1 MNQDDHGRAVASLV
15 LGIVSIVCYLFS
27 VIGGVIG
34 LACGIIAII
43 LGNKVRKNGPN
54 GLATAG
60 FVCGIVGTVLCALM
74 VVACTCLFGTAVNVV
89 NSLPYSLEY
98 Y

>member
-1 MNQDDHGRAVASLV
+1 MLF
-15 LGIVSIVCYLFS
+15 FS

-74 VVACTCLFGTAVNVV
+74 VVACTCLFGTAVNVSTACHIRLSIIKV
-89 NSLPYSLEY
+89 ISE
-98 Y
+98 

>member
-1 MNQDDHGRAVASLV
+1 MGQANNGKATASLV
-15 LGIVSIVCYLFS
+15 LGIISIVCVTGTFYTS
-27 VIGGVIG
+27 WIG
-34 LACGIIAII
+34 LILGILAII
-43 LGNKVRKNGPN
+43 LGNKARKETPG
-54 GLATAG
+54 GIATAG

>member
-15 LGIVSIVCYLFS
+15 LGIVSIVCYFFS

-43 LGNKVRKNGPN
+43 LGNKVRKN
-54 GLATAG
+54 
-60 FVCGIVGTVLCALM
+60 VLCALM
-74 VVACTCLFGTAVNVV
+74 GVACTCLFGTAVNVV

>member
-1 MNQDDHGRAVASLV
+1 MAHIAKELWNWTDTYTIEVADLRD
-15 LGIVSIVCYLFS
+15 
-27 VIGGVIG
+27 
-34 LACGIIAII
+34 A
-43 LGNKVRKNGPN
+43 
-54 GLATAG
+54 
-60 FVCGIVGTVLCALM
+60 LCALM